1 MNNKNQNKIIRFI
14 PALEK
19 QAEKNVENIIAKAKS
34 SKAFGDIS
42 WNESSW
48 TITQSQATDRGH
60 KQRQYRLWFT
70 QHGKNSR
77 NLGNSFE
84 EPFASFIKALIR
96 LRHEI
101 GGQSCSNHMNTIRA
115 FRYLY
120 NELHSQ
126 QFNPILL
133 NCDHFLRAEQA
144 ARNREA
150 SSTAYRMGVHLSEI
164 ARILDEN
171 RLTKVRLDYKTS
183 LRRPESHDRLS
194 DTAKSRREKLMPKE
208 EVFQALATISET
220 MTDAPDKIRMSIV
233 RLLLFTGFRIGEAL
247 TLPANT
253 LVIETAKNQLT
264 GFPEIDSTGK
274 IKQRIGL
281 RYWPEKGAEP
291 RIKWLPTEAGKLVK
305 SAIEEIKLHTESAR
319 EMATWLENNPDRIKI
334 AGFKPDNLI
343 NVKEIAKYVGIQNG
357 MQFCTM
363 RKIPTIK
370 KSNGTPASD
379 YFAKFSDFYK
389 AVVSKRWDKPMLR
402 LKNGKTQLLSESLC
416 VVFYEQLNNVRPHN
430 PLLVRPISEQNISDF
445 LCGRSTIKNVFERH
459 KYLNHDGTPYK
470 IRTHAFRHFLNTVA
484 NEGGLTDIELAWWF
498 GRKHIGDNQAYDH
511 RTAAQMTEKARQM
524 LLSGEIIG
532 PIADAA
538 TQLSPI
544 DAKEFV
550 ATQLNAVHHTPYGL
564 CLHDFAQNPCD
575 KHLNCLSGCKEF
587 HRTKGNQTE
596 RANLKALKLQTTVA
610 IDYAKKETDDDTWG
624 ANNWVQHNKVI
635 IENIDKALSIDE
647 DHQASSNELIP
658 INISGKFIGEP
669 L

>member
-1 MNNKNQNKIIRFI
+1 MKNNIIRFV
-14 PALEK
+14 PGLEK
-19 QAEKNVENIIAKAKS
+19 QAKKNLEHLIAKAKS
-34 SKAFGDIS
+34 SKVFGDIH
-42 WNESSW
+42 WEETAW
-48 TITQSQATDRGH
+48 TVTESQATDRGH

-77 NLGNSFE
+77 NLGKPFD
-84 EPFASFIKALIR
+84 EPFASFTKALIR

-101 GGQSCSNHMNTIRA
+101 GGQSCSNHMTTVRA
-115 FRYLY
+115 LRYLY
-120 NELHSQ
+120 NQLSEYKH
-126 QFNPILL
+126 NPILL
-133 NCDHFLRAEQA
+133 THDHFIHAEKT
-144 ARNREA
+144 ARQRE
-150 SSTAYRMGVHLSEI
+150 SSSSSYRLGVHLSEI

-171 RLTKVRLDYKTS
+171 RLTKIRIEYKSS
-183 LRRPESHDRLS
+183 LKRPESHDRLS
-194 DTAKSRREKLMPKE
+194 DTAKERREKLMPKE
-208 EVFQALATISET
+208 EVFQALASISEK
-220 MTDAPDKIRMSIV
+220 MAGAPDKIRINII
-233 RLLLFTGFRIGEAL
+233 RLLLFTGFRIGETL

-264 GFPEIDSTGK
+264 GLPEIDNTGK

-305 SAIEEIKLHTESAR
+305 TAIKEIKLHTKSAR
-319 EMATWLENNPDRIKI
+319 EMASWLENNPNKIKI
-334 AGFKPDNLI
+334 SGYEPDSLI
-343 NVKEIAKYVGIQNG
+343 NVKEIAKYVGIQTG
-357 MQFCTM
+357 MQFCTT

-370 KSNGTPASD
+370 KSNGAPASD
-379 YFAKFSDFYK
+379 YFVKFSDFYK
-389 AVVSKRWDKPMLR
+389 AVVTKRWDKPMLR
-402 LKNGKTQLLSESLC
+402 LKNGKSQLLSESLC

-470 IRTHAFRHFLNTVA
+470 IRTHAFRHFLNTIA

-511 RTAAQMTEKARQM
+511 RTAAQMTDKARQM
-524 LLSGEIIG
+524 LLSGEIVG

-538 TQLSPI
+538 NQLSPI
-544 DAKEFV
+544 DAKEFI
-550 ATQLNAVHHTPYGL
+550 ATQVNAVHHTPYGL

-587 HRTKGNQTE
+587 HRTKGDQTE
-596 RANLKALKLQTTVA
+596 RTNLKILKSQTTTA
-610 IDYAKKETDDDTWG
+610 IDHAKNEADDDTWG
-624 ANNWVQHNKVI
+624 ANNWVQHNKII
-635 IENIDKALSIDE
+635 IENIDKALAIDE
-647 DHQASSNELIP
+647 DNQTSGDELIP
-658 INISGKFIGEP
+658 VNISGMVIGEP